1 MHAQQPMST
10 GEAAAHEGMDD
21 AGRVRRRDM
30 IANTVTGGLA
40 SGIGWMLGATPVDR
54 SVEDRR

>member
-1 MHAQQPMST
+1 MRAQQPMQT
-10 GEAAAHEGMDD
+10 GEAAHEGMDD

-54 SVEDRR
+54 SAEDRR